1 MKVYYSFI
9 TLFFICCSCYTKES
23 NIKVLID
30 EIYVSYYPSRNSY
43 DVDSVRLRI
52 LEPVNNT
59 KIEKV
64 VVDFRDTLKFK
75 SQSLVLSDN
84 LVFVNAVY
92 NGANKPFIWNDP
104 FVNSFDVS
112 LDSVRRYLK
121 TYIIKNNI
129 FSTYTTKYG
138 KSKVE
143 FFDTSKIHLKELY
156 GGL

>member
-1 MKVYYSFI
+1 
-9 TLFFICCSCYTKES
+9 LD
-23 NIKVLID
+23 L
-30 EIYVSYYPSRNSY
+30 
-43 DVDSVRLRI
+43 LQ
-52 LEPVNNT
+52 
-59 KIEKV
+59 IEKIIV
-64 VVDFRDTLKFK
+64 GFRDTLKFK
-75 SQSLVLSDN
+75 SQSLILSDN
-84 LVFVNAVY
+84 LVFVNTVY

-129 FSTYTTKYG
+129 FSIYTTKYG

-143 FFDTSKIHLKELY
+143 FSDTSKIHLKELY